1 MPSLKDKTV
10 LIIGRGSGIAR
21 AIALAVSD
29 DGGRVIVAGRQP
41 DDLAGSY
48 RGTDI
53 RAERVDVTDESSIAA
68 LADRIGT
75 LDRVVSTA
83 SARAR
88 GGYQDLTANVV
99 NASFGTKV
107 TGPLLLAKHFAGN
120 LAPGGSFLF
129 MSGATAL
136 KPAPGMLAVAAT
148 NAAVDAITAG
158 LAVELAPIRVN
169 AIAPGTID
177 TGAYDA
183 LGDERKAALFKA
195 RSETNPARRIGT
207 VDDIAAAALA
217 VLTNGFLT
225 GTSIPVDG
233 GEHLV

>member
-75 LDRVVSTA
+75 LDHVVSTA

-88 GGYQDLTANVV
+88 GGYHDLTANVV
-99 NASFGTKV
+99 NSSFCYWPSTSRE
-107 TGPLLLAKHFAGN
+107 TSHQA
-120 LAPGGSFLF
+120 
-129 MSGATAL
+129 
-136 KPAPGMLAVAAT
+136 
-148 NAAVDAITAG
+148 
-158 LAVELAPIRVN
+158 
-169 AIAPGTID
+169 
-177 TGAYDA
+177 
-183 LGDERKAALFKA
+183 A
-195 RSETNPARRIGT
+195 RSCSCRERP
-207 VDDIAAAALA
+207 
-217 VLTNGFLT
+217 
-225 GTSIPVDG
+225 
-233 GEHLV
+233 H